1 MTQDILK
8 AIGIVV
14 AAAAMVLVV
23 AWRRRTQAKFFENF
37 AEREVCP
44 HLRGPLEL
52 LRSRGH
58 VVVRAGQRRP
68 EFPLEIYIAPG
79 FDPAAIFAELKLQ
92 EPVAVSERNAL
103 ICHDDWCELHPSG
116 G

>member
-1 MTQDILK
+1 VTQNEIWK
-8 AIGIVV
+8 AIGIALAAV
-14 AAAAMVLVV
+14 ALVLVV
-23 AWRRRTQAKFFENF
+23 AWRRRTQARFFQEF

-44 HLRGPLEL
+44 HLRSALEL

-79 FDPAAIFAELKLQ
+79 FDPSAICAELKLE
-92 EPVAVSERNAL
+92 EPVAVSERNVL
-103 ICHDDWCELHPSG
+103 ICREDWCELHPVT
-116 G
+116 